1 MVCAHVV
8 GRLHAKG
15 VLASS
20 SQASM
25 MAVLRAPHSPSKL
38 AVGAGI
44 TVIQVFVRGV
54 VPPNAKG
61 VPVFPMLTVEAVA
74 GTAGTMG
81 FALVVEHLL
90 ARDAL
95 GLFLPPTGTLRP
107 ITKSR
112 GLSSLR
118 AVAASHPFNFRRL
131 VVAAVVGTSETLGR
145 VRVAVQLL
153 AEDVLE
159 LFPRLSGPLNA
170 ITEPQPPLLLPALGA
185 VVGTSG
191 TMDLAHAAAPLIAV
205 DAAARPIPTAA
216 GTSGIMGL
224 AHVVAHLTAADVRAL
239 RR

>member
-1 MVCAHVV
+1 
-8 GRLHAKG
+8 
-15 VLASS
+15 
-20 SQASM
+20 
-25 MAVLRAPHSPSKL
+25 MAVLLASHAPNKL
-38 AVGAGI
+38 MVGAGI
-44 TVIQVFVRGV
+44 TGIHVFVRGV

-61 VPVFPMLTVEAVA
+61 VLVWCLWCGFPMLTVEVVA
-74 GTAGTMG
+74 GTSGTMG

-95 GLFLPPTGTLRP
+95 GLFLPPTGTMRP

-118 AVAASHPFNFRRL
+118 AVRGLSALRAVAASHPFNFLRL

-159 LFPRLSGPLNA
+159 LFPRLSGPLSA
-170 ITEPQPPLLLPALGA
+170 ITETQPSLLLPAMGA
-185 VVGTSG
+185 VAGTSG
-191 TMDLAHAAAPLIAV
+191 TMDVAHAAAPLIAV
-205 DAAARPIPTAA
+205 DAAARPIPAAA
-216 GTSGIMGL
+216 GTSGVLGL